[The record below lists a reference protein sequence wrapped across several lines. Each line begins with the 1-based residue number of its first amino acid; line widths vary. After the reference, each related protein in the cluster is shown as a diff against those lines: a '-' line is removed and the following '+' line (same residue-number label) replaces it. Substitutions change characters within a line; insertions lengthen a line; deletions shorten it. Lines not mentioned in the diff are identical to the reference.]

1 MSSSPSSTPGNTS
14 TTSASGVPLVVR
26 FLAVMLAVA
35 LGTGISIGYAAWT
48 TAGDALEAAHR
59 EQLTTARAIKAR
71 LLETYFRNIRHEVDV
86 LSMLPETSDAIMQF
100 SEVLASLDVSASDD
114 AREQVVG
121 FVNDVFMTNY
131 EQETGRRL
139 PSASVTSDR
148 PASLVVQAAYLV
160 NNPNPLG
167 SKHLLDDSRLV
178 PEYDGPHFQ
187 YHPLFRELLEIFGY
201 YDIFLI
207 DASGEIV
214 YSVYKEIDFGTNL
227 LTGPFKDS
235 GLADAVRSSLES
247 TSTNA
252 VSFADFST
260 YTPSYESPAAFVA
273 KAVHD
278 GDEVLGVVAIQLPID
293 EIDEVMTGGRRWA
306 EEGFGESGEAYLV
319 GPDLFMRS
327 DARTLI
333 EDPDA
338 FIRNGRSRGI
348 AESTLKEMARLERTV
363 LLERVENEAV
373 SRALDGESGDAE
385 VTSYHG
391 EAVVASFQPVSVF
404 DRNWALIAE
413 IGRAEAYAGA
423 DAMRAR
429 ILSTGLIIFVV
440 VVLASIL
447 LSRRFTAPI
456 LRLQTAM
463 SRLQAGDFS
472 TTVPPG
478 GGRELNAL
486 AHAYNLVAASLGL
499 KARMEAATVRKD
511 ELIDEI
517 AGMTATQASSSI
529 QIMGAVTEITAG
541 SREIAKTAEELTGTM
556 SEVDGIASE
565 NAIRGANG
573 LESINR
579 IEVVMGDVVGD
590 AKSVSDHLGE
600 IERRCEAMGQVVTTM
615 VSIADRTQILSINAT
630 MEAEKAG
637 DAGLGFR
644 DRTERRSH
652 ARLRRRRRSKHD
664 RLPAASGG
672 NGVDQRPGRRGTHRG
687 DRSQSGPLPPF
698 RHRAREHEGAA
709 RRGPSDQRS
718 HGGTVGER
726 RDHQRRR
733 QAGRR
738 VDRRSARA
746 RIRAEGG
753 DRRRG
758 TSTRTHL
765 TFGDSRTAW
774 SSPSDQSLS
783 KNAAAR
789 IPSSPSVSGS
799 IDSGPNT
806 TRSG

>member
-423 DAMRAR
+423 DAMRASDPEHR
-429 ILSTGLIIFVV
+429 PGDLRGRGSWRASCSAAGSRPPFSGCRRRCRGCRRAISRPPCRPVGDGNST
-440 VVLASIL
+440 
-447 LSRRFTAPI
+447 RWPI
-456 LRLQTAM
+456 
-463 SRLQAGDFS
+463 
-472 TTVPPG
+472 
-478 GGRELNAL
+478 
-486 AHAYNLVAASLGL
+486 AYNLVAASLGS
-499 KARMEAATVRKD
+499 EGPD
-511 ELIDEI
+511 GGGD
-517 AGMTATQASSSI
+517 
-529 QIMGAVTEITAG
+529 GAEGRTDRRDRG
-541 SREIAKTAEELTGTM
+541 H
-556 SEVDGIASE
+556 DGDP
-565 NAIRGANG
+565 G
-573 LESINR
+573 LELHPDHGR
-579 IEVVMGDVVGD
+579 GHRDHGGQPGDREDRGG
-590 AKSVSDHLGE
+590 AHRHHERGGRHRLGE
-600 IERRCEAMGQVVTTM
+600 RDPGCERT
-615 VSIADRTQILSINAT
+615 
-630 MEAEKAG
+630 
-637 DAGLGFR
+637 
-644 DRTERRSH
+644 
-652 ARLRRRRRSKHD
+652 
-664 RLPAASGG
+664 
-672 NGVDQRPGRRGTHRG
+672 
-687 DRSQSGPLPPF
+687 
-698 RHRAREHEGAA
+698 
-709 RRGPSDQRS
+709 
-718 HGGTVGER
+718 
-726 RDHQRRR
+726 
-733 QAGRR
+733 R
-738 VDRRSARA
+738 VDPPHRSR
-746 RIRAEGG
+746 
-753 DRRRG
+753 
-758 TSTRTHL
+758 
-765 TFGDSRTAW
+765 
-774 SSPSDQSLS
+774 
-783 KNAAAR
+783 
-789 IPSSPSVSGS
+789 
-799 IDSGPNT
+799 
-806 TRSG
+806 